1 MTEIREKAASGTCMA
16 FVYYITRPSTS
27 GNLLDIFHNSMLQQ
41 PLFVQNQCMDIV
53 GVAWGRAEA
62 RTLVQQIIMEVYK
75 KTGNLNLSEYF
86 REEDFSDC

>member
-1 MTEIREKAASGTCMA
+1 
-16 FVYYITRPSTS
+16 VYYITRPATE
-27 GNLLDIFHNSMLQQ
+27 GNLLDFFHNTMLQQ
-41 PLFVQNQCMDIV
+41 SLFAQNQCTDII

-62 RTLVQQIIMEVYK
+62 CELVQQIIMEIYK